1 MRSKIKKL
9 IDAANVID
17 RAYDVKSR
25 AMAVKPNIIVLF
37 YAIANSDNLSQSQLH
52 NEWLL
57 PLTTINTITTEC
69 RNAGYITLEPIPGK
83 RRECYNIFTAN
94 HRYNSNESRN
104 ILPKNDA
111 MTLKYVPA
119 KGMFDFV
126 ILDWKGKRFAKSAKC
141 ELKTG
146 VWHHVAVQ
154 WDPSGAAELFVG
166 GRRIFSLPL
175 EGFVPWSLKDNREV
189 APNARI
195 PLEFYVGANYSLGR
209 IAKGDLGE
217 TPFFVG
223 ALDGTKFYDR

>member
-83 RRECYNIFTAN
+83 RRECYLRFTEKGRKFADLLLSDI
-94 HRYNSNESRN
+94 HGAEE
-104 ILPKNDA
+104 IA
-111 MTLKYVPA
+111 MAETLK
-119 KGMFDFV
+119 
-126 ILDWKGKRFAKSAKC
+126 
-141 ELKTG
+141 
-146 VWHHVAVQ
+146 H
-154 WDPSGAAELFVG
+154 
-166 GRRIFSLPL
+166 FSP
-175 EGFVPWSLKDNREV
+175 EFIE
-189 APNARI
+189 AI
-195 PLEFYVGANYSLGR
+195 EFY
-209 IAKGDLGE
+209 AKTFHQVLNVDNSKE
-217 TPFFVG
+217 
-223 ALDGTKFYDR
+223 A